1 MELVELGAL
10 VVGVTEVLKRSLP
23 ESWQDKV
30 APVLA
35 VVLGAVFNVYLLGYS
50 PEIVAQGLMYGL
62 AATGIYK
69 SIK

>member
-1 MELVELGAL
+1 MEILEVGAL
-10 VVGVTEVLKRSLP
+10 VWGVTEAIKKTLP
-23 ESWQDKV
+23 ESWSGKA

-35 VVLGAVFNVYLLGYS
+35 VLLGGLFNVYLMGYS
-50 PEIVAQGLMYGL
+50 PEVLAQGLMYGL